1 MNIDENML
9 NNLKNMVGEDQLNS
23 ALFKI
28 SPEMVENFSKM
39 MSNSNNNQ
47 ENTSSTDSGNIDL
60 DTMLK
65 IKSIQEKMNNNK
77 NDPRSNLLNSL
88 RPYMRDSRKENIDK
102 YTNLLKMADLASL
115 FSENNKKENYPND

>member
-23 ALFKI
+23 ALSKI
-28 SPEMVENFSKM
+28 SPEMIENFSKM

-65 IKSIQEKMNNNK
+65 IKSILEKMNNNK

>member
-65 IKSIQEKMNNNK
+65 IKSILEKMNNNK

>member
-9 NNLKNMVGEDQLNS
+9 NNLKNMFGEDQLNS

-65 IKSIQEKMNNNK
+65 IKSILEKMNNNK